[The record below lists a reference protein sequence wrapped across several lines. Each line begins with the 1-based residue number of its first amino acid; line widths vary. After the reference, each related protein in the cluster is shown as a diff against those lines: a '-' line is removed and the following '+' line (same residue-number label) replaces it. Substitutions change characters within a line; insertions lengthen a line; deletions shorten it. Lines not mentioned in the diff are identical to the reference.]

1 VEFEERRIAMA
12 GIAGIQ
18 GTDSGEL
25 EHMVERI
32 KYRGP
37 HETWVDRKSEV
48 NLACCE
54 LNVGGDS
61 KGVSHYAS
69 DGRRAVVLD
78 GRIYNQE
85 KENMTDAEAVLY
97 FYNKFGTRF
106 ARMLDGDFACV
117 VSDSGQ
123 MIIARDWA
131 GVKPLYYGH
140 NDGKLCFASEAKAL
154 VGIADDVREF
164 PPGYVYSRELG
175 FQRYT
180 SEAVVT
186 PEFEDY
192 EQAKKVVKQLLIE
205 ATEKRMKDNAVTG
218 VLLSGGLDSSLISYM
233 AHEIKPDIECFTASM
248 EEGQDLPLAKDV
260 TKYLGV
266 KHHILMFGEDDIK
279 EILPL
284 AIHHQEMYEESCV
297 HGAIA
302 NFLAGR
308 FVSPLAKCVLTGEG
322 ADEFFGGYD
331 GQYRHGKNPE
341 EVASIIDNLINVAH
355 NTALQRLDRLNAANS
370 YESRTPFLDGKVM
383 DFCMKI
389 PLQYKVHGEEQ
400 TGKWIL
406 RQAFEGCLPEH
417 IIYQTKRFFA
427 QGSGVAY
434 IMRAQAE
441 KEISES
447 ELEEFNKVPGNP
459 WLYSVEELY
468 YYRIFK
474 QTLPDPA
481 FDRLVGRWDPLR
493 PDFFLRKAGS

>member
-1 VEFEERRIAMA
+1 MA

-18 GTDSGEL
+18 GADSGDL
-25 EHMVERI
+25 DLMLERI

-37 HETWVDRKSEV
+37 HETWTNREGDV
-48 NLACCE
+48 NIGCNE
-54 LNVGGDS
+54 LNMGANCKDG
-61 KGVSHYAS
+61 SHHAS
-69 DGRRAVVLD
+69 YCKKAVVLD
-78 GRIYNQE
+78 GRVYNPE
-85 KENMTDAEAVLY
+85 KGNKTDAEAILALY
-97 FYNKFGTRF
+97 DKYGTQF
-106 ARMLDGDFACV
+106 ARKTDGDFACAI
-117 VSDSGQ
+117 SDNGKL
-123 MIIARDWA
+123 ILARDWA
-131 GVKPLYYGH
+131 GIKPLYYGH
-140 NDGKLCFASEAKAL
+140 SGKGSLCFASEAKSL
-154 VGIADDVREF
+154 VDIADDVKEF
-164 PPGYVYSRELG
+164 PPGYVYCQELG

-180 SEAVVT
+180 CEAVET
-186 PEFEDY
+186 PEFENY
-192 EQAKKVVKQLLIE
+192 EQAKQVIRQLLIE
-205 ATEKRMKDNAVTG
+205 ATEKRMKDNAVG
-218 VLLSGGLDSSLISYM
+218 GILLSGGLDSSLITYM
-233 AHEIKPDIECFTASM
+233 AHEIKPDIECFTVSM

-260 TKYLGV
+260 TAHLGI
-266 KHHILMFGEDDIK
+266 KHHVLMFGEKEIN

-308 FVSPLAKCVLTGEG
+308 FVSPHTKCVLTGEG

-331 GQYRHGKNPE
+331 GQFKQGRNQE
-341 EVASIIDNLINVAH
+341 EVASIVDQLISVAH

-370 YESRTPFLDGKVM
+370 MESRTPFLDTKVM

-389 PLQYKVHGEEQ
+389 PLEHKIHGAEQ
-400 TGKWIL
+400 SGKWVL

-441 KEISES
+441 KKISEK
-447 ELEEFNKVPGNP
+447 ELAEFNKAEGNP
-459 WLYSVEELY
+459 YLSSVEELY

-474 QTLPDPA
+474 KTLPHPA
-481 FDRLVGRWDPLR
+481 FDRLVGRWDPFR